1 MDPADAVQALS
12 GLAQETRLAI
22 FRDLVQRGAEGR
34 AAGEIA
40 RLFDLPH
47 ATLSF
52 HLSRLSQCRLLK
64 SRRDGR
70 RIVYSVDF
78 DGTGQL
84 LDFLLENCCGGNAA
98 ECRVASASPL
108 VERRAD
114 GRQEAV

>member
-1 MDPADAVQALS
+1 MNTTDAVQALS

-22 FRDLVQRGAEGR
+22 FRDLVQRGEEGR

-40 RLFDLPH
+40 SLFDLPH

-52 HLSRLSQCRLLK
+52 HLSRLSQCGLLQ
-64 SRRDGR
+64 SRRNGR

-84 LDFLLENCCGGNAA
+84 LDFLLENCCGGS
-98 ECRVASASPL
+98 SAGCEVPSAG
-108 VERRAD
+108 RQAGHHAD
-114 GRQEAV
+114 GRREAV

>member
-1 MDPADAVQALS
+1 MDSADAVQALS

-22 FRDLVQRGAEGR
+22 FRDLVQRGEDGR

-70 RIVYSVDF
+70 RIVYTVDF

-84 LDFLLENCCGGNAA
+84 LDFLLENCCGGDAA
-98 ECRVASASPL
+98 DCGVPPAGPIARRRV
-108 VERRAD
+108 D
-114 GRQEAV
+114 GRRDAV

>member
-1 MDPADAVQALS
+1 MDSADAVQALS

-22 FRDLVQRGAEGR
+22 FRDLVQRGAEGH

-52 HLSRLSQCRLLK
+52 HLSRLSQCGLLK
-64 SRRDGR
+64 SRRDGQ

-78 DGTGQL
+78 DGAGHL
-84 LDFLLENCCGGNAA
+84 LGFLPENCCGGDPAD
-98 ECRVASASPL
+98 CRVPSATSPAG
-108 VERRAD
+108 RRVD
-114 GRQEAV
+114 GRREAV